1 MGSPVRQQS
10 VSAGLQPPSRD
21 RMSDENTCRGFRRKS
36 VVMSFIGICCLTLV
50 VWTVIITA
58 HPTNHGEPVAPV
70 NLTTNNTN
78 TTNSSLQAV
87 CPLDS
92 SLSIENVSLSLAK
105 PNLTSQ
111 QRIKKIK
118 LDGPGQPHCKCLCQY
133 NVTLSELQEAIAQLQ
148 REKSQKMKTKEKN
161 L

>member
-1 MGSPVRQQS
+1 
-10 VSAGLQPPSRD
+10 
-21 RMSDENTCRGFRRKS
+21 MSSSILYLMNNFPCE
-36 VVMSFIGICCLTLV
+36 
-50 VWTVIITA
+50 
-58 HPTNHGEPVAPV
+58 GEPVGPV
-70 NLTTNNTN
+70 NLSLANT

-118 LDGPGQPHCKCLCQY
+118 LGGSLPHCKCLCQY

-148 REKSQKMKTKEKN
+148 KEKSGKMKTKEKPTWMFTFRQG
-161 L
+161 LPVTASDS

>member
-1 MGSPVRQQS
+1 MNNFPC
-10 VSAGLQPPSRD
+10 
-21 RMSDENTCRGFRRKS
+21 E
-36 VVMSFIGICCLTLV
+36 
-50 VWTVIITA
+50 
-58 HPTNHGEPVAPV
+58 GEPVGPV
-70 NLTTNNTN
+70 NLSLTNT

-118 LDGPGQPHCKCLCQY
+118 LGGSLPHCKCLCQY

-148 REKSQKMKTKEKN
+148 KEKSGKMKTKEKPT
-161 L
+161 